1 MVTFIRDNTGR
12 FQQRPHYKPE
22 ELDRECESIITK
34 FLKDLHGEVRFPV
47 DTEDLK
53 TLIERDAYDLDTYAD
68 LSHYGSDVEGVTEF
82 VRGRKPSVS
91 ISSAL
96 TEESKRENRLRTTLT
111 HEYGH
116 VHFHSYL
123 WETEP
128 PSADLL
134 RRNPN
139 SDKVICKRDRM
150 IDAVQTDWMEWQ
162 AGYVCG
168 AILMPK
174 SALVRLC
181 REFVEAKGIF
191 GQVSIQTADGRSLVE
206 QVISQFKVSEDA
218 AKIRLNKLNLLSSAA
233 PTKSLFD

>member
-1 MVTFIRDNTGR
+1 MVTYVRDNTGR

-34 FLKDLHGEVRFPV
+34 FLKQLRGEVRFPIHT
-47 DTEDLK
+47 DDLK
-53 TLIERDAYDLDTYAD
+53 TLIEGEADNLDVYAD
-68 LSHYGSDVEGVTEF
+68 LSVFGADVEGVTEF
-82 VRGRKPSVS
+82 VRGGKPSVS
-91 ISSAL
+91 ISAML
-96 TEESKRENRLRTTLT
+96 TDDARRENRLRTTLT

-123 WETEP
+123 WDIEP

-134 RRNPN
+134 RKEPN
-139 SDKVICKRDRM
+139 RDKVICKRDSM
-150 IDAVQTDWMEWQ
+150 IDAAQTDWMEWQ

-174 SALVRLC
+174 SAVTGVC
-181 REFVEAKGIF
+181 RQFAEERNMF
-191 GQVSIQTADGRSLVE
+191 GTVSSQSLNGQALIQRV
-206 QVISQFKVSEDA
+206 VVQFKVSEDA
-218 AKIRLNKLNLLSSAA
+218 ARVRLFKLGLLTAAA